1 MATPARPPSLPA
13 RVPRSPRRFAA
24 ALLAA
29 LGLAL
34 AACGDDGAGSGG
46 MGPGADDID
55 GYLQSLQFDAEAMLN
70 VQDTG
75 SGDRKETQ
83 LGAPATTT
91 EWVPSVGEKT
101 CVRTTYS
108 LQQNFDK
115 LAVMRPTQ
123 GIVWPGALVK
133 GNESLVDG
141 LPEPL
146 TLARAPITIS
156 VDLPGIGA
164 NGVKVVESPTS
175 SSVQV
180 AIDEALDWWNKNAYV
195 DGYVNAAS
203 SSFKW
208 TSSYSSEQTGL
219 SLGLNLAWATGEVSS
234 ALDHSTTSTSHVVTG
249 AFQQAFYTVTF
260 DTPSSPG
267 VVFDPS
273 VRLADVQAQV
283 TPTSPAAYIASVT
296 YGRIIAIRMETTYQA
311 TSTDIEG
318 AFQYTTGILNASG
331 SVESRYKQI
340 LANSTFTALT
350 LGGNAA
356 VASEVIAGPI
366 ASFAALRDA
375 IQGNNAIYSTG
386 NPGVA
391 VSYVVRYLGDNSLAR
406 LGSTTEYTATECLLN
421 AQRIRVYYSGMKV
434 LGDCRLF
441 EGYFYWTLGATANG
455 AFTTIDQV
463 TSANARLGDDVVG
476 TWLQIDKEATFI
488 VPKTPGASITVGGTV
503 WEKLSG
509 TQLPG
514 MAVVHSIDNGWS
526 PGWHK
531 KTLATVVGVSSCKVE
546 ISYLVE
552 LK

>member
-1 MATPARPPSLPA
+1 MMAAPERIPTPIRPGPL
-13 RVPRSPRRFAA
+13 RVLAA
-24 ALLAA
+24 ASIAA

-34 AACGDDGAGSGG
+34 AGCGGDDGG
-46 MGPGADDID
+46 MGPGAADDID
-55 GYLQSLQFDAEAMLN
+55 GYVRSLRFDATEMLN

-75 SGDRKETQ
+75 TGDRKETQ
-83 LGAPATTT
+83 LGTPVTTT

-115 LAVMRPTQ
+115 LAVLRPTQ
-123 GIVWPGALVK
+123 GVVWPGALVK
-133 GNESLVDG
+133 GNASLVDG
-141 LPEPL
+141 IPDPV
-146 TLARAPITIS
+146 TLARAPVTLS

-164 NGVKVVESPTS
+164 NGVKVVESPTH

-219 SLGLNLAWATGEVSS
+219 SLGLNLQWATGEVSS

-249 AFQQAFYTVTF
+249 VFRQAFYTVTF
-260 DTPSSPG
+260 DTPASPSA
-267 VVFDPS
+267 VFAPS
-273 VRLADVQAQV
+273 VRLADVQGQI
-283 TPTSPAAYIASVT
+283 TDTEPAAYVANVT
-296 YGRIIAIRMETTYQA
+296 YGRIIAVRMETTYEA
-311 TSTDIEG
+311 TTTDIEG
-318 AFQYTTGILNASG
+318 AFQYSAGILNASG
-331 SVESRYKQI
+331 SVESKYQQI
-340 LANSTFTALT
+340 LASSTFTALT
-350 LGGNAA
+350 LGGNAS
-356 VASEVIAGPI
+356 VAAEVIAGPMG
-366 ASFAALRDA
+366 SFAALRDA
-375 IQGNNAIYSTG
+375 IQGPNAIYSAG
-386 NPGVA
+386 NPGVPI
-391 VSYVVRYLGDNSLAR
+391 SYVVRYLGDNSLAR
-406 LGSTTEYTATECLLN
+406 LGSTTEYTATECMLN

-441 EGYFYWTLGATANG
+441 EGYFYWTLGVTANG
-455 AFTTIDQV
+455 SFTTIDRV
-463 TSANARLGDDVVG
+463 TSANARLGDDVVQ
-476 TWLQIDKEATFI
+476 TWLQIDKEATFV

-531 KTLATVVGVSSCKVE
+531 RTLATVVGVSSCKVE
-546 ISYLVE
+546 VSYLVE